1 MLCSSTLAR
10 SRIPRLDMRA
20 DRSGAAV
27 GQGNSGCS
35 CNTMIGLTVRRH
47 CSLAPRRPPSC
58 LCGRGPV
65 AKAGKRPRDR
75 MALSV
80 FLTLSHFYLASI
92 CKKR

>member
-10 SRIPRLDMRA
+10 SRIPRLDMRG

-35 CNTMIGLTVRRH
+35 CNTTIGSPYAVIV
-47 CSLAPRRPPSC
+47 PPPTPVVPIQ
-58 LCGRGPV
+58 LCPCGTGFV
-65 AKAGKRPRDR
+65 AKAGKPPRDR

-92 CKKR
+92 